1 MRLFLLGFLA
11 CFLVHSPAQAQGT
24 VTSADLLKTDAI
36 WQRDRLDSEIAAL
49 KQSYQGQLEEYLY
62 KDKLFRIA
70 YDQHQELQTLVSI
83 EDMIKKGR
91 DLGLI
96 RGQVLISYLDLLR
109 LKLIATEGI
118 ELSLKQRYLD
128 RLESTIA
135 YIRQHQLVLEQ
146 ASDRDQLQA
155 ALTTFSADQKSLANL
170 GKEVLALLA
179 IGNLQIVYDKSVV
192 LKTDI
197 DSHLQDSGTLDLPHI
212 ERSSSET
219 NRSLN
224 AAKMKLDLIWGE
236 LVNANNPER
245 YLLSFYDDLSRVL
258 NPLYVNLS
266 QSISYLG
273 ELLSI

>member
-11 CFLVHSPAQAQGT
+11 CFLIYSPVQAQDET
-24 VTSADLLKTDAI
+24 TSTDLLKTDVI
-36 WQRDRLDSEIAAL
+36 WQRDRLDAEIVTL

-96 RGQVLISYLDLLR
+96 RGQVLITYLDLLR

-118 ELSLKQRYLD
+118 ELSLKQNYLS
-128 RLESTIA
+128 RLEATIA
-135 YIRQHQLVLEQ
+135 YIKQHQTILES
-146 ASDRDQLQA
+146 ATDRDQLQA
-155 ALTTFSADQKSLANL
+155 ALNTFSIDQKALPNL

-179 IGNLQIVYDKSVV
+179 IGNLQIVYDKSLV

-197 DSHLQDSGTLDLPHI
+197 DAHLKDNGTLDLPHI

-219 NRSLN
+219 NRSLD
-224 AAKMKLDLIWGE
+224 AAKMKLDLIWSDM
-236 LVNANNPER
+236 VNSSSPNR
-245 YLLSFYDDLSRVL
+245 YLLSFYDDLSRAL